1 MSYRRTLNLFLTLV
15 LFLFVSLATDNPG
28 LAAAP
33 DAVATAGAA
42 TSATAAQTDV
52 VEQVRQLRDLVN
64 KQQEQINQLQ
74 GQSKSGAATMN
85 DDQRKEILAL
95 IKDELK
101 DRTLPDWVNNLKI
114 TGDFRF
120 RTEWI
125 ERANTEANEIAGVA
139 QSREETRQRI
149 RARLGFFEQVN
160 DEVTVGLQL
169 ITGGGTRGYGGADP
183 VTANQTL
190 GGDGNPGFE
199 KKSVWF
205 DLAYAD
211 YHPKAVPG
219 LDVYMGRVPN
229 LFIEPGNSEMIWSS
243 DLRLDGMAAKYT
255 KQLPDGLTLFANAG
269 GFWVSEGVDGGG
281 SSGTAEPDAML
292 WAAQGYAT
300 LALPQVAPGAYAT
313 GGASVYAFTHMQG
326 VVNPSG
332 FPTGGAAA
340 APGLIF
346 PTSGGGNT
354 LNPNGT
360 LYSGFDVFNPFVEVG
375 LDDPWL
381 HKRMAVFGEF
391 AYNAAAREAIM
402 ASPVKGRP
410 LSEIGNNNAA
420 WLIGT
425 SYGTLK
431 KPGDWQFIYQYKHVG
446 ADAVVAMFDDANSAG
461 GGTDYYGSK
470 TTASYQVAKG
480 WVAAMSYYYDNICHA
495 DLYRES
501 PSYQR
506 LQLDF
511 IFSF

>member
-1 MSYRRTLNLFLTLV
+1 MQAGLSIRAAAAALGLV
-15 LFLFVSLATDNPG
+15 LTMA
-28 LAAAP
+28 AAAP
-33 DAVATAGAA
+33 
-42 TSATAAQTDV
+42 AQTDV

-64 KQQEQINQLQ
+64 RQQEQINQMQ
-74 GQSKSGAATMN
+74 GLPKSGAPTLN

-95 IKDELK
+95 IKEELK
-101 DRTLPDWVNNLKI
+101 DRTLPDWVTNLKI

-125 ERANTEANEIAGVA
+125 EKANTEANEISRTA

-149 RARLGFFEQVN
+149 RVRLGFFDNVN
-160 DEVTVGLQL
+160 DEVTVGFQL
-169 ITGGGTRGYGGADP
+169 ITGGGTRGYGGSDP
-183 VTANQTL
+183 ISANQTL

-219 LDVYMGRVPN
+219 LDVYMGRLPN
-229 LFIEPGNSEMIWSS
+229 PFLEPGNSEMIWSA
-243 DLRLDGMAAKYT
+243 DLRMDGMAAKYRR
-255 KQLPDGLTLFANAG
+255 QLGDGLTLFANTG
-269 GFWVSEGVDGGG
+269 GFWVSEGVDAGG
-281 SSGTAEPDAML
+281 SSGTAVPDAML

-300 LALPQVAPGAYAT
+300 LALPHVAKGAYAT
-313 GGASVYAFTHMQG
+313 GGLSLYAYTHLQG

-332 FPTGGAAA
+332 YPTGGATA
-340 APGLIF
+340 APGNIF

-360 LYSGFDVFNPFVEVG
+360 LYSGFDIVNPFVEFG

-381 HKRMAVFGEF
+381 HKRFSVFGDV
-391 AYNAAAREAIM
+391 AYNTAARQGLVI
-402 ASPVKGRP
+402 SPATGGRYT
-410 LSEIGNNNAA
+410 LNGNNAYA
-420 WLIGT
+420 WLLGV

-431 KPGDWQFIYQYKHVG
+431 KPGDWQFFYHYKYVG
-446 ADAVVAMFDDANSAG
+446 ADAVVAMFDDANAAG

-470 TTASYQVAKG
+470 VTVAYQVATG
-480 WVAAMSYYYDNICHA
+480 WVAALSYYYDNICHA

-506 LQLDF
+506 LQADF